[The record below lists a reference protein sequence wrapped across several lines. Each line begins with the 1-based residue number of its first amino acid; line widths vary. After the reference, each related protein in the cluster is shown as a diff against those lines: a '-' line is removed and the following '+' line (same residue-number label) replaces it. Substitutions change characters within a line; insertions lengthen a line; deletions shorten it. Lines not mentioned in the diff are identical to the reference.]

1 MYEPAFLAYVSR
13 CEIDMS
19 GNSDG
24 PTGATLS
31 YRKIL
36 EREMENALKEM
47 DRPSFGTF
55 ISGFSAGLNLS
66 FGALFMAM
74 VLTFSGGFGS
84 DLTKQIALA
93 GFSSIAFLFVVIG
106 QTELFTAHSTMA
118 ILPVLDGRASIF
130 DLGRI
135 WGLTYV
141 SNLLGCAAFVA
152 LIAAIGKPMGIASPA
167 AFGSLAGALVGLPWW
182 VITLSGVIAGWLMGL
197 ATWLSAAS
205 RDTIGRIV
213 FVLLTT
219 AAIGFGPFHHAIL
232 GTTEVLS
239 AIVLGTGV
247 SLGSFGTFLFFT
259 TIGNII
265 GGTVFVGLLNYG
277 HIALAGEQKDI
288 DFQAS
293 DIEDS

>member
-1 MYEPAFLAYVSR
+1 
-13 CEIDMS
+13 MS
-19 GNSDG
+19 DDADG

-31 YRKIL
+31 YRNIL

-47 DRPSFGTF
+47 DRPLVGTF

-74 VLTFSGGFGS
+74 VLTFAGGFGS
-84 DLTKQIALA
+84 DLTQQVALA
-93 GFSSIAFLFVVIG
+93 GISSIAFLFVVIG

-118 ILPVLDGRASIF
+118 VLPVLDGRASVA

-135 WGLTYV
+135 WGVTYV
-141 SNLLGCAAFVA
+141 SNLLGCGAFVA
-152 LIAAIGKPMGIASPA
+152 LIVAIGEPMGIAEPS

-182 VITLSGVIAGWLMGL
+182 VITLSGVVAGWLMGL

-239 AIVLGTGV
+239 AVVLETGVTLGT
-247 SLGSFGTFLFFT
+247 FAIFLLFT

-277 HIALAGEQKDI
+277 HVALAGEQKDV
-288 DFQAS
+288 DFQA
-293 DIEDS
+293 DGIEDS

>member
-1 MYEPAFLAYVSR
+1 
-13 CEIDMS
+13 MS
-19 GNSDG
+19 NPNRFTPGGDCQPYMSSEDG

-31 YRKIL
+31 YRNII

-47 DRPSFGTF
+47 DRPAAGTF

-74 VLTFSGGFGS
+74 VLTFAGGFGS

-93 GFSSIAFLFVVIG
+93 GVSSIAFLFVVIG

-118 ILPVLDGRASIF
+118 VLPVLDGRASLR

-135 WGLTYV
+135 WGVTYV
-141 SNLLGCAAFVA
+141 SNLLGCGAFVA
-152 LIAAIGKPMGIASPA
+152 LVAAIGEPMGIASA
-167 AFGSLAGALVGLPWW
+167 ASFGSLAGALVGLPWW
-182 VITLSGVIAGWLMGL
+182 TVTLSGVVAGWLMGM

-239 AIVLGTGV
+239 AIVLDAGV
-247 SLGSFGTFLFFT
+247 APGAFVPFIAFT
-259 TIGNII
+259 TIGNVI
-265 GGTVFVGLLNYG
+265 GGTVFVALLNYG
-277 HIALAGEQKDI
+277 HVALAGEQKDV
-288 DFQAS
+288 DFQA
-293 DIEDS
+293 DGIEDS

>member
-1 MYEPAFLAYVSR
+1 
-13 CEIDMS
+13 MS
-19 GNSDG
+19 DDSNN

-31 YRKIL
+31 YRNIL

-47 DRPSFGTF
+47 DRPSVGTF
-55 ISGFSAGLNLS
+55 ISGISAGLNLS

-74 VLTFSGGFGS
+74 VLTFAGEFDSK
-84 DLTKQIALA
+84 LTQQVALA
-93 GFSSIAFLFVVIG
+93 GISSIPFLFVVIG

-118 ILPVLDGRASIF
+118 VLPVLDGRASLF

-135 WGLTYV
+135 WGVTYV
-141 SNLLGCAAFVA
+141 SNLLGCLVFVV
-152 LIAAIGKPMGIASPA
+152 LVAAIGAPMGIAEPA
-167 AFGSLAGALVGLPWW
+167 AFQSLAGALVDLPWW

-239 AIVLGTGV
+239 AVVLDTAIT
-247 SLGSFGTFLFFT
+247 LESFGIFLFFT

-265 GGTVFVGLLNYG
+265 GGSVFVGLLNYG
-277 HIALAGEQKDI
+277 HIALAGEQKDV
-288 DFQAS
+288 DFQANDGEKS
-293 DIEDS
+293 

>member
-1 MYEPAFLAYVSR
+1 
-13 CEIDMS
+13 MS
-19 GNSDG
+19 SNEDG

-31 YRKIL
+31 YRNIL

-47 DRPSFGTF
+47 DRPAVGTF

-74 VLTFSGGFGS
+74 VLTFAGGFDS
-84 DLTKQIALA
+84 TLTKQVALA
-93 GFSSIAFLFVVIG
+93 GVSSIAFLFVVVG

-118 ILPVLDGRASIF
+118 VLPVLDDRASLR

-135 WGLTYV
+135 WGVTYV

-152 LIAAIGKPMGIASPA
+152 LIAAIGEPMGIAAPS

-182 VITLSGVIAGWLMGL
+182 TITLSGVVAGWLMGM

-205 RDTIGRIV
+205 RDTVGRIV

-239 AIVLGTGV
+239 AIVLGAGV
-247 SLGSFGTFLFFT
+247 APGAFVPFIVFT
-259 TIGNII
+259 TIGNVL
-265 GGTVFVGLLNYG
+265 GGTVFVALLNYG
-277 HIALAGEQKDI
+277 HIALAGEQKDV

-293 DIEDS
+293 GIDES

>member
-1 MYEPAFLAYVSR
+1 
-13 CEIDMS
+13 MS
-19 GNSDG
+19 ANEDG

-47 DRPSFGTF
+47 DRPAVGTF

-74 VLTFSGGFGS
+74 VLTFAGGFDS
-84 DLTKQIALA
+84 TLTKQVTLA
-93 GFSSIAFLFVVIG
+93 GVSSIAFLFVVIG

-118 ILPVLDGRASIF
+118 VLPVLDGRASLR

-135 WGLTYV
+135 WSVTYV

-152 LIAAIGKPMGIASPA
+152 LIAAIGEPMGIADPS

-182 VITLSGVIAGWLMGL
+182 TITLSGVVAGWLMGM

-205 RDTIGRIV
+205 RDTVGRIV

-239 AIVLGTGV
+239 AIVLDAGV
-247 SLGSFGTFLFFT
+247 APGAFVPFIVFT
-259 TIGNII
+259 TIGNVL
-265 GGTVFVGLLNYG
+265 GGTVFVALLNYG
-277 HIALAGEQKDI
+277 HIALAGEEKDV
-288 DFQAS
+288 DFQA
-293 DIEDS
+293 DGIEDS

>member
-1 MYEPAFLAYVSR
+1 MGT
-13 CEIDMS
+13 D
-19 GNSDG
+19 SDG

-36 EREMENALKEM
+36 EREMESALKEM
-47 DRPSFGTF
+47 DRPVLGTF

-84 DLTKQIALA
+84 ELTKQVVLA
-93 GFSSIAFLFVVIG
+93 GVSSIPFLFVVIG

-118 ILPVLDGRASIF
+118 VLPVFDGRASIS

-135 WGLTYV
+135 WSVTYV
-141 SNLLGCAAFVA
+141 SNLVGCGAFVA
-152 LIAAIGKPMGIASPA
+152 LIVAIGDPMGIAEPA

-182 VITLSGVIAGWLMGL
+182 VIVLSGVIAGWLMGL

-205 RDTIGRIV
+205 RDTIGRII

-239 AIVLGTGV
+239 AVALGTGV
-247 SLGSFGTFLFFT
+247 TLEAFGLFLLCT

-265 GGTVFVGLLNYG
+265 GGTVFVGLINYG
-277 HIALAGEQKDI
+277 HIALAGEQKDVEFEAKEM
-288 DFQAS
+288 D
-293 DIEDS
+293 DS